1 MANYPELQGDALEA
15 RNSDAEH
22 IQIIASAGSGKTE
35 TISQR
40 VARLVADGVDPS
52 TIVAFTF
59 TVKAAEELKSR
70 IRDRVE
76 ALAGAE
82 AADKLGGLYVGTI
95 HGFCLQLLQS
105 FISIYESYEM
115 IDENQLAAFAM
126 RWKNKLE
133 FGRFDTEN
141 PEKGRVF
148 AGMRTLLENVQVV
161 ENELLT
167 LDQLDPEFAGAI
179 EILNELLDEH
189 RLLTFGMQIGRAITE
204 LSVL

>member
-1 MANYPELQGDALEA
+1 MLDHPELQGEALQA
-15 RNSDAEH
+15 KNSNSQH

-70 IRDRVE
+70 IRDRVQSF
-76 ALAGAE
+76 AGPE
-82 AADKLGGLYVGTI
+82 AADRLGGLYVGTI

-126 RWKNKLE
+126 RWKNQFD
-133 FGRFDTEN
+133 FGRFDTES
-141 PEKGRVF
+141 PEKRRLF
-148 AGMRTLLENVQVV
+148 AGMRTFLENVQVV

-167 LDQLDPEFAGAI
+167 LEQLEP
-179 EILNELLDEH
+179 
-189 RLLTFGMQIGRAITE
+189 
-204 LSVL
+204 LSS